1 MKTGATRITVGTG
14 LIVGVGAILFGDV
27 ALARWT
33 GVKVAPGF
41 WALMFAALLVGC
53 WEFFRMLRRA
63 GRPCR
68 PAIGLVFVAL
78 MVAVVFGE
86 TQFSPRIRP
95 WLHDR
100 GLEVYLLLIVGL
112 IFATFLAEVFRIE
125 RKARDPFR
133 ALAGVGWTVLV
144 VLTVGLLGVF
154 LAKVRFL
161 SPVPLEGLM
170 YLVLV
175 LGVVK
180 GADIGAYA
188 VGSTLGRHQ
197 LVPTLSPGKTVEGL
211 IGGLVFGIGVALAV
225 GVGWGAMAWWQM
237 LVFGGAVSISGIL
250 GDLAESLI
258 KRGLGVKDSGRIPGF
273 GGVLDILDSMLA
285 AAPVAYLLLVVLT
298 HPAPVG

>member
-1 MKTGATRITVGTG
+1 MKTDATRITLGTG

-41 WALMFAALLVGC
+41 WALMFTVLLVGC
-53 WEFFRMLRRA
+53 WEFFQMLRRA

-78 MVAVVFGE
+78 MVAAVFSE
-86 TQFSPRIRP
+86 TQFEPRIRP

-112 IFATFLAEVFRIE
+112 VFAMFLAEVFRIE

-188 VGSTLGRHQ
+188 VGSALGRHR
-197 LVPTLSPGKTVEGL
+197 LVPALSPGKTVEGL

-225 GVGWGAMAWWQM
+225 GVGWGTFTWWQM

-258 KRGLGVKDSGRIPGF
+258 KRGLGAKDSGRVPGF
-273 GGVLDILDSMLA
+273 GGVLDILDSLLA

-298 HPAPVG
+298 HQAPSG

>member
-33 GVKVAPGF
+33 GVNVAPGF
-41 WALMFAALLVGC
+41 WALMFAVLLVGC

-68 PAIGLVFVAL
+68 PVIGLVFVAL
-78 MVAVVFGE
+78 MVAVVFSE
-86 TQFSPRIRP
+86 TQFEPRLRS
-95 WLHDR
+95 WLWGR
-100 GLEVYLLLIVGL
+100 GLEQYLLLIVGL
-112 IFATFLAEVFRIE
+112 IFTTFLVEIGRVE
-125 RKARDPFR
+125 RAGNNMSR
-133 ALAGVGWTVLV
+133 ALESVGWTVMV

-188 VGSTLGRHQ
+188 VGSAIGRHR

-258 KRGLGVKDSGRIPGF
+258 KRGLGAKDSGRIPGF
-273 GGVLDILDSMLA
+273 GGVLDILDSLLA

-298 HPAPVG
+298 NPAPSG